1 MSGQASETDR
11 NSIAYKRRKEHLF
24 YIEFVIVLL
33 CVGILPIFVGINGQ
47 S

>member
-11 NSIAYKRRKEHLF
+11 NSIAYKKRKEHLF
-24 YIEFVIVLL
+24 YIEIVIVLL
-33 CVGILPIFVGINGQ
+33 CVGTVLIFVGINGQ